1 MRTKEQM
8 GSINSV
14 VRENKD
20 IFQNLY
26 QEKDV
31 KKLFKE
37 AGLKV
42 VNLYIKNYKSEKLH
56 YYLRL
61 WLYYRKVDFDFF
73 DTHKTFKK
81 EEQSLFQIFVLM

>member
-31 KKLFKE
+31 K
-37 AGLKV
+37 
-42 VNLYIKNYKSEKLH
+42 NYSKKPDSKS
-56 YYLRL
+56 
-61 WLYYRKVDFDFF
+61 
-73 DTHKTFKK
+73 
-81 EEQSLFQIFVLM
+81 